1 GGGKRARSEDS
12 RPSRKQRTSH
22 SCSLYDVSP
31 NARRRPAG
39 LLRPVLQRSTRT
51 TRDACGPLRH
61 SGDLRIARIRRGRWF
76 DELWNEHNRR
86 LPSDRSLYRGHL
98 QGREAGRPASRAV
111 DQVRV
116 HHQSENREGARDRGT
131 AYALGTRRRGN
142 RMMRRAFIT
151 LLGGA
156 VAWPLAIGSGYAELQ
171 GGMTIASGAPP
182 PSLSRAAI
190 EHAIT

>member
-1 GGGKRARSEDS
+1 
-12 RPSRKQRTSH
+12 

-86 LPSDRSLYRGHL
+86 LSSDRSLYRAHP

-116 HHQSENREGARDRGT
+116 HHQSESREGARDRGT
-131 AYALGTRRRGN
+131 AYALSTRRRGD
-142 RMMRRAFIT
+142 RMIAKMKRRAFIS
-151 LLGGA
+151 LIGGAAAWLLAAHAQQPAMSWAHSGVSPISLEVRGAVEFGVEAADRFDLGG
-156 VAWPLAIGSGYAELQ
+156 
-171 GGMTIASGAPP
+171 
-182 PSLSRAAI
+182 
-190 EHAIT
+190 